1 MIGGIAVERK
11 ISTPSLLLLIVLVG
25 FPQISETIYTPSL
38 PDIADHLHASSN
50 VIQLTLSIYFLG
62 FALGVFCW
70 GRLSDSIGR
79 RPALLWGILV
89 YGAGSLGCTLS
100 DSAEWLLASRFLQAF
115 GASTGSVVTQTILR
129 ESIDGARR
137 HAVFA
142 QISAALAFT
151 PAIGPLI
158 GGWIDQ
164 GFGFRAVFIVLV
176 VMSGAIF
183 IYTFVS
189 LPETKVTAATKIH
202 TLAVAKRLV
211 ADRRIWAFGF
221 LIGATNGILFSY
233 YAEAPFIFIEFFQMK
248 PGLFGFLGIFV
259 AMASIFGAMLSKK
272 LLTRLQA
279 ERIILIGSMVTTLGA
294 ACLMGLALCKMAP
307 SMPFLALMV
316 ACIFI
321 LLLGIGMAIPN
332 CLSLALIHY
341 KDVLGT
347 AGAIFG
353 LGYYL
358 VVSLITSGMS
368 YLHNGSLLTMPMYFL
383 VLAVIMAL
391 VSHRLASH
399 ERRYEPFSGT

>member
-1 MIGGIAVERK
+1 MQRK
-11 ISTPSLLLLIVLVG
+11 ISNPSLLLLIILVG

-38 PDIADHLHASSN
+38 PDIAHQLGASN
-50 VIQLTLSIYFLG
+50 NAIQLTLSIYFLG
-62 FALGVFCW
+62 FAFGVFCW

-79 RPALLWGILV
+79 RPAMLWGILV
-89 YGAGSLGCTLS
+89 YGIGSLGCYLS
-100 DSAEWLLASRFLQAF
+100 GSAECLLLCRFIQAF

-129 ESIDGARR
+129 ESIDGAKR

-158 GGWIDQ
+158 GGWVDQ
-164 GFGFRAVFIVLV
+164 SLGFRAVFFTLVL
-176 VMSGAIF
+176 MSAAILT
-183 IYTFVS
+183 YTWIS
-189 LPETKVTAATKIH
+189 LPETRVTATTRIN
-202 TLAVAKRLV
+202 TFSVAKRLIT
-211 ADRRIWAFGF
+211 DRRVWGFGF

-233 YAEAPFIFIEFFQMK
+233 YAEAPFIFIGYFQMS
-248 PGLFGFLGIFV
+248 PGRFGFFGIFV
-259 AMASIFGAMLSKK
+259 ALSSILGAMLSKK

-279 ERIILIGSMVTTLGA
+279 EKIIMFGSIISTVGA
-294 ACLMGLALCKMAP
+294 ASLTCFAVSGINATMTD
-307 SMPFLALMV
+307 LALMV

-341 KDVLGT
+341 GDVLGT

-353 LGYYL
+353 LGYYV

-368 YLHNGSLLTMPMYFL
+368 LLHNGSLVTMPLYFL
-383 VLAVIMAL
+383 GLAIVMVL
-391 VSHRLASH
+391 VSRRLVG
-399 ERRYEPFSGT
+399 YEAR